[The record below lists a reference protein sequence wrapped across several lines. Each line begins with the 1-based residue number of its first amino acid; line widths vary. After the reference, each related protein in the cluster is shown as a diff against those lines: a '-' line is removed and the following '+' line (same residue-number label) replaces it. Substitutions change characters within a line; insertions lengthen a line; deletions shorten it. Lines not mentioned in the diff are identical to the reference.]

1 MWKDV
6 GGTKTYFLY
15 SDEGLAGEYDETGA
29 EIKTYGYKSGSTWT
43 TDPLFMKEGST
54 YYFYHNDHLG
64 TPQKITATKMKK
76 GGKGV
81 LK

>member
-15 SDEGLAGEYDETGA
+15 SDEGLAGEYDESGA